1 MYAPL
6 DLCKKMDISLT
17 KPDTDLGRILRL
29 LIETPDEA
37 IKFLHTDS
45 QFLNQNY
52 NGRYVKLNQFVRKKE
67 GNLRKTLKLEG
78 PLEVEETKAYI
89 CDFFMTFLIVE
100 VWKPDKEVYR
110 FDAELEFALS
120 DIEEIEVPVR
130 ILDRL
135 PYQTFYLEF
144 AEDGIYSSH
153 FHGAFIHLIK
163 EGLGY
168 HLYVMRLTED
178 GKGMFGSASFV
189 PDENTKNAVFL
200 ISRGNDTICGD
211 SEKDIDW
218 PEFCMFLLNA
228 LLYICSENAEIRENP
243 VTKNTYH
250 PTARVKNKFSEIR
263 KYDCGFVY
271 GAEIRKNRVKLQEGK
286 TQNKKK
292 KVNKSR
298 GPMRPHTRKAHWHH
312 YWTGKGRTELVLRWI
327 PPTVVGTGAR
337 PATIHRVRQLKDI

>member
-1 MYAPL
+1 
-6 DLCKKMDISLT
+6 
-17 KPDTDLGRILRL
+17 
-29 LIETPDEA
+29 
-37 IKFLHTDS
+37 
-45 QFLNQNY
+45 
-52 NGRYVKLNQFVRKKE
+52 
-67 GNLRKTLKLEG
+67 
-78 PLEVEETKAYI
+78 
-89 CDFFMTFLIVE
+89 MTFLIVE

-271 GAEIRKNRVKLQEGK
+271 GAEVRKNRVKLQEGK

-298 GPMRPHTRKAHWHH
+298 RSNAPAYKKSSLASLLDG
-312 YWTGKGRTELVLRWI
+312 E
-327 PPTVVGTGAR
+327 GA
-337 PATIHRVRQLKDI
+337 VRIGFTLDCSNSGWRRGAACYHS